1 MNMIYLKNTRAYSSL
16 RWFYLAIILL
26 PTLLISLNT
35 YMIQIALPIMQSELH
50 INFSQ
55 AQLIFSGYSIG
66 LASALIIGGKLG
78 DVYGRR
84 KMLLIGVFVFTV
96 TAFVGGISS
105 NPLFLIIIRIIQGLS
120 AAFIQPQILSIIQII
135 FPTKEKNLAFGLY
148 GAVIGIAFTFGL
160 ILGGLLV
167 DWNLFNSSWRMI
179 FLCNVPFG
187 ILLLLLLPIVPES
200 RGEQSQHI
208 DWAGA
213 ILLMLS
219 ILLFIYPLSEVQKYG
234 WNSSN
239 LIIFI
244 ISFLVFIFFILIER
258 HKQKND
264 QLPLIDLS
272 VFKNWLFVI
281 GISSVLTIYMS
292 MFSFFFILNYF
303 LHFGLHYRTTD
314 MSLIFLPIGL
324 GFFITSISSSK
335 IVNHFGLIVLKIGAL
350 IMSLCTFTLVRLLVI
365 DAHNLFTVE
374 YILVLF
380 VYGLG
385 LGFATTPLA
394 NTILNKISHNY
405 VGVASGL
412 FTTFMYLANSLA
424 VVGISIIFS
433 NSLKTTLENASFTDY
448 VHAFSNWLYVI
459 SILSLSTFLIFS
471 IYNKIYNKN

>member
-1 MNMIYLKNTRAYSSL
+1 MNVIRLKKTNAYSSF
-16 RWFYLAIILL
+16 RWFYLAIILF

-66 LASALIIGGKLG
+66 LASSLIIGGKLG
-78 DVYGRR
+78 DIYGRR
-84 KMLLIGVFVFTV
+84 KILLIGIFMFTL
-96 TAFVGGISS
+96 TAFIGGISS
-105 NPLFLIIIRIIQGLS
+105 HPLSLITIRIIQGLS

-135 FPTKEKNLAFGLY
+135 FPSKEKNLAFGLY

-167 DWNLFNSSWRMI
+167 DWNLFNSSWRTV

-187 ILLLLLLPIVPES
+187 ILVLLLLPIIPES
-200 RGEQSQHI
+200 KGEHSKHI
-208 DWAGA
+208 DWTGA
-213 ILLMLS
+213 ISLMIS

-234 WNSSN
+234 WNPRIIS
-239 LIIFI
+239 IFI
-244 ISFLVFIFFILIER
+244 LSFFVFTFFIFIER
-258 HKQKND
+258 NKQKNE
-264 QLPLIDLS
+264 QSPLIDLS
-272 VFKNWLFVI
+272 VFKNRLFVI

-303 LHFGLHYRTTD
+303 LHFGLHYHTTD

-324 GFFITSISSSK
+324 GFFITSLLSSK
-335 IVNHFGLIVLKIGAL
+335 IVNHFGLMVLKIGAL
-350 IMSLCTFTLVRLLVI
+350 IMSICTFILIKLLLI

-374 YILVLF
+374 YIVLLF
-380 VYGLG
+380 VYGLA

-394 NTILNKISHNY
+394 NTILSKIPQNY
-405 VGVASGL
+405 IGVASGL

-424 VVGISIIFS
+424 VVCISIIFS
-433 NSLKTTLENASFTDY
+433 NSLKTTLEKASFTGY
-448 VHAFSNWLYVI
+448 VHAFSNCLFII
-459 SILSLSTFLIFS
+459 SILSLSSFFIFS
-471 IYNKIYNKN
+471 IHNKIYNKN

>member
-1 MNMIYLKNTRAYSSL
+1 MNVIHLKKTRAYSSL

-84 KMLLIGVFVFTV
+84 KMLVIGVFVFTV

-105 NPLFLIIIRIIQGLS
+105 HPLFLIIIRIVQGLS

-135 FPTKEKNLAFGLY
+135 FPSKEKNLAFGLY

-160 ILGGLLV
+160 ILGGVLV
-167 DWNLFNSSWRMI
+167 GWNLFNSSWRII

-187 ILLLLLLPIVPES
+187 ILVLLLLPIIPES
-200 RGEQSQHI
+200 RGQQSQHI
-208 DWAGA
+208 DWTGT
-213 ILLMLS
+213 ILLMIS
-219 ILLFIYPLSEVQKYG
+219 ILLVIYPLSEVQKYG

-239 LIIFI
+239 LSIFI
-244 ISFLVFIFFILIER
+244 LSFLVFIYFILIER

-303 LHFGLHYRTTD
+303 LHFGLHYHTTD

-335 IVNHFGLIVLKIGAL
+335 IVNRFGLIVLKIGAL
-350 IMSLCTFTLVRLLVI
+350 IMSICTFILARLLLI

-374 YILVLF
+374 YILLLF

-385 LGFATTPLA
+385 LGFATTPLT
-394 NTILNKISHNY
+394 NTILSNISHNY

-433 NSLKTTLENASFTDY
+433 NSLKTTLEKAPFTDY
-448 VHAFSNWLYVI
+448 VHAFSNCLFVI

-471 IYNKIYNKN
+471 IYNRIYNKN